1 MKFILRPLATAILIT
16 TLHFSTAALAQTE
29 GAIAAAKLHLAQS
42 GQVPSTGAINKMDPL
57 AAGAELFENF
67 TESSPVMDAA
77 AFNKSLAKFEALYP
91 SISARLSAD
100 GKKRLDFL
108 VTEIRSAW
116 RQGNRGAM
124 ALESIEAYRLLTES
138 MDRSG
143 QPVPLEVP
151 LLDYTGF
158 KLNALLLSKH
168 PDWKEVGRTAQEA
181 SAWWAAIEANIT
193 DKSLRE
199 AMAHTIAGIK
209 EASNRKDP
217 SLLRFAAEMDLIL
230 VDGLET
236 FFNSHTKVVDT
247 RRGTSATET
256 RAVVAPP

>member
-1 MKFILRPLATAILIT
+1 MKFILRPLAAVLIP
-16 TLHFSTAALAQTE
+16 TLHFSGAAFAQTE
-29 GAIAAAKLHLAQS
+29 DAFAAAKLDLAQS
-42 GQVPSTGAINKMDPL
+42 GRAPSTAAINKTDPL
-57 AAGAELFENF
+57 ADGAEIFENF

-91 SISARLSAD
+91 SISARLSTD
-100 GKKRLDFL
+100 GKKRLDSL

-158 KLNALLLSKH
+158 KLKALLLSKQ

-181 SAWWAAIEANIT
+181 SVWWAAIEASIT

-209 EASNRKDP
+209 EAGDRKDP
-217 SLLRFAAEMDLIL
+217 GLLRFTADMDLIL

-236 FFNSHTKVVDT
+236 FFNS
-247 RRGTSATET
+247 RTSA
-256 RAVVAPP
+256 R